1 MGPFLSEQSF
11 GDLVLEIVSD
21 HIENNFIWPV
31 ASSPFFLL
39 ISQWRNAGRAVSLCF
54 EPHPSFAKQMT
65 MIA

>member
-31 ASSPFFLL
+31 ASSPFFLHFTVAECWSGSVPL
-39 ISQWRNAGRAVSLCF
+39 F
-54 EPHPSFAKQMT
+54 
-65 MIA
+65 